1 MKTLLKIGVGAALL
15 LSLIGCQMMGDERLI
30 SQTLNDFEESLLAK
44 DIDKIMTYYSDSYSD
59 VQGMNKVALRQILTG
74 FKDSGGLDG
83 LEISTDDAVVVIND
97 DGTATVGPMTIK
109 SGQFNVTQT
118 YTLVKEN
125 GAWLFSTVD
134 TVQN

>member
-1 MKTLLKIGVGAALL
+1 MKTMMKIGVGATLL

-30 SQTLNDFEESLLAK
+30 SQTLSDFEESLLAK
-44 DIDKIMTYYSDSYSD
+44 DIDQIMTYYSDSYSD
-59 VQGMNKVALRQILTG
+59 VQGMNKVALKQILTG

-83 LEISTDDAVVVIND
+83 LEISTDDAVVAING

-109 SGQFNVTQT
+109 AGQFNVTQT
-118 YTLVKEN
+118 YTLVKED
-125 GAWLFSTVD
+125 GAWRFSSVD

>member
-1 MKTLLKIGVGAALL
+1 MKNILKISVGATLL
-15 LSLIGCQMMGDERLI
+15 LSLIGCQITGEERLI
-30 SQTLNDFEESLLAK
+30 SQTLSDFEESLLAK
-44 DIDKIMTYYSDSYSD
+44 DIVKIMTYYADSYSD

-83 LEISTDDAVVVIND
+83 LEISTDDAVVVMND
-97 DGTATVGPMTIK
+97 NGTATVGPMTIK
-109 SGQFNVTQT
+109 AGQFNVTQT
-118 YTLVKEN
+118 YTLVKED